1 MTDPVETGLLAHA
14 YVPQSQPPDS
24 MKTHLYLIL
33 AAMAPM
39 TTAAAQSVPSTAPS
53 NQVQAPAPS
62 AALPLSDAISIAR
75 RNNPVHL
82 SIINNRRTADAAVR
96 TAYGQLLPSADA
108 SFSAQRQQGGRQ
120 IFNGGSFGAS
130 SDVNQSQYSIG
141 VGYRLNSATLL
152 TPKVQRASRDAVEA
166 DINGSAETLRAQV
179 TQQYLSVLQA
189 EDRASLQDTLLIAA
203 NAQLILAK
211 ARALVGSGTQLDVQR
226 AEVAESQQQVQVLQ
240 SRNTIEIEKLKLF
253 QLMGVEQPANVVLTT
268 TFDVQPEPPAL
279 QQLLTWAH
287 DANPVVMALRSRQRV
302 ADLNVKRER
311 GQYSPTLSLSTGIA
325 GYTYSYTNPNF
336 IVNQA
341 ASSAAAEQASC
352 IRTEEVRA
360 ALNLPNS
367 LAQCGSFTLTDAQ
380 AADLRHQNSQ
390 FPFRFQ
396 NSPRSIAASLSLP
409 LFDGFARE
417 QRVQEAQAASSDARY
432 NVRAR
437 ELAITADVTSAYLTL
452 KTAEKTAAL
461 QAQNSAKAKLELKF
475 TQDRYRSG
483 SVTFVDVTEAR
494 AAYERAESDRINAVY
509 DYHKAF
515 AALESAVGRALR

>member
-1 MTDPVETGLLAHA
+1 
-14 YVPQSQPPDS
+14 
-24 MKTHLYLIL
+24 MKTHLYLLL
-33 AAMAPM
+33 AAALPLA
-39 TTAAAQSVPSTAPS
+39 TASAQSTSPA
-53 NQVQAPAPS
+53 APS
-62 AALPLSDAISIAR
+62 ANLPLSDAISIAR
-75 RNNPVHL
+75 RNNPTHQAT
-82 SIINNRRTADAAVR
+82 INNRRTADAAVR
-96 TAYGQLLPSADA
+96 TAYGQLLPGADA
-108 SFSAQRQQGGRQ
+108 SFTAQRQQGGRQ

-141 VGYRLNSATLL
+141 IGYRLNSALLL

-166 DINGSAETLRAQV
+166 DINGSAEVLRSQV

-189 EDRASLQDTLLIAA
+189 EDRADLQDTLLVAA
-203 NAQLILAK
+203 NAQVVLAH

-226 AEVAESQQQVQVLQ
+226 AEVAQGQQQVQVLQ
-240 SRNTIEIEKLKLF
+240 ARNTIEIEKIRLF

-268 TFDVQPEPPAL
+268 TFDVQPEPPPL
-279 QQLLTWAH
+279 GELLTLARSS
-287 DANPVVMALRSRQRV
+287 NPVVIALRSRERV
-302 ADLNVKRER
+302 ADLNVKREK
-311 GQYSPTLSLSTGIA
+311 GQYSPTLSLSTGIS

-341 ASSAAAEQASC
+341 MSSAVSEQAAC

-360 ALNLPNS
+360 ALKLPNS
-367 LAQCGSFTLTDAQ
+367 LADCSAITLTDAQ

-396 NSPRSIAASLSLP
+396 NAPRSISASVSLP

-417 QRVQEAQAASSDARY
+417 QRVQEAQAASADARY
-432 NVRAR
+432 GVRAR
-437 ELAITADVTSAYLTL
+437 ELAITADVTAAYYTL

-461 QAQNSAKAKLELKF
+461 QAQNSAKAKIELKF
-475 TQDRYRSG
+475 AQDRYRSG
-483 SVTFVDVTEAR
+483 SMNFVDLTESR